1 MCHWKHFSLSQHVV
15 GDLDLLHSQ
24 LRHLWLA
31 GALPQP
37 TPGWLKM
44 PRPKI
49 WGDGRGSAAG
59 DMCVGHQGLPR
70 EKKEHDTIWYNVINR
85 WNLGLMLLILSIFEA
100 NHLPQTPWRTS
111 CFFCRVSIFGS
122 WKKEPTWAASA
133 WLRSEFEPWSQFY
146 SFAVFT
152 IFYLRT
158 MSNTAH
164 HVFILSRECK
174 PRIP

>member
-1 MCHWKHFSLSQHVV
+1 MARGCATWTDAWVAEDAAAENLGRWQGKCGGWHVCWPPRFTPWKK
-15 GDLDLLHSQ
+15 G
-24 LRHLWLA
+24 
-31 GALPQP
+31 
-37 TPGWLKM
+37 T
-44 PRPKI
+44 
-49 WGDGRGSAAG
+49 
-59 DMCVGHQGLPR
+59 
-70 EKKEHDTIWYNVINR
+70 WYHVINR